1 MKLRLEK
8 EPIIDNLRN
17 HSAET
22 VEKLRD
28 LLIAGSPAR
37 LDPRRKNFYELENCS
52 KVYYIHLSP
61 MNGKVILLAVWD
73 KDDCTKTATEE
84 TAAQEIA
91 ESLLACC
98 GTC

>member
-22 VEKLRD
+22 VDKLRG
-28 LLIAGSPAR
+28 LLLAGAPAS

-61 MNGKVILLAVWD
+61 MNAKVMLLAVWD
-73 KDDCTKTATEE
+73 KDACTETTAQESAAKE
-84 TAAQEIA
+84 TAEN
-91 ESLLACC
+91 LLACC